1 MGSYNCWA
9 NEAILFLTIGPP
21 TCRRTK
27 ATLEGWGSASP
38 VIRGPPSSDW
48 GLSEDETASLAIGGT
63 PRGQESFPLF
73 PQSSSEVVTQCDS
86 G

>member
-48 GLSEDETASLAIGGT
+48 GLPRQTGASLIRLG
-63 PRGQESFPLF
+63 PL
-73 PQSSSEVVTQCDS
+73 
-86 G
+86 